1 MAITAVMRIDPGV
14 HNFASGSFQDTGTI
28 LATAIN
34 LGFVPR
40 YVRLENVTDRDGWE
54 WFEGAAAGTTLKT
67 VAAGTRTLDTADV
80 AITVGTLTTTTA
92 GVYQV
97 MSPTTSTVG
106 TPAAASAEATDCSH
120 TNAANEVIVGCW
132 FPQAVLE
139 ASKQYR
145 WQAWG

>member
-1 MAITAVMRIDPGV
+1 MAITAKMRNDPGI

-40 YVRLENVTDRDGWE
+40 YVRLENLTDGDGWE
-54 WFEGAAAGTTLKT
+54 WFEGMAADSALRT
-67 VAAGTRTLDTADV
+67 VAAGTKSLITSS
-80 AITVGTLTTTTA
+80 AISTGTLETTTA